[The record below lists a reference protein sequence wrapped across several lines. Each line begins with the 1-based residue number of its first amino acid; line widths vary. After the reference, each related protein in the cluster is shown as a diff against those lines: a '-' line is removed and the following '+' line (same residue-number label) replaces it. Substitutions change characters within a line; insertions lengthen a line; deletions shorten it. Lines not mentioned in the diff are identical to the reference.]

1 MFVILLS
8 MKLHP
13 INLNVDLWHKYKLMI
28 NNKIIGI
35 IIITLSSILFGQPNC
50 DARMLGLNGS
60 YTTLARGYQ
69 CIGVNPANLGT
80 YNNRSVN
87 LLNLSLGLSN
97 NALSITNYNAINGAN
112 LEDTLSFTYYPK
124 SQFYE
129 MFGEYQDEWE
139 KTNNSWLIVKRKLR
153 VDHERGN
160 RDKVLAPGN

>member
-1 MFVILLS
+1 
-8 MKLHP
+8 
-13 INLNVDLWHKYKLMI
+13 MI
-28 NNKIIGI
+28 NNKLIGI
-35 IIITLSSILFGQPNC
+35 TCFIFSSFIFGQTNH

-97 NALSITNYNAINGAN
+97 NALSITNYNAINGAH

-129 MFGEYQDEWE
+129 MFGGEGIRLMQSLEFPLPIL
-139 KTNNSWLIVKRKLR
+139 NF
-153 VDHERGN
+153 
-160 RDKVLAPGN
+160 